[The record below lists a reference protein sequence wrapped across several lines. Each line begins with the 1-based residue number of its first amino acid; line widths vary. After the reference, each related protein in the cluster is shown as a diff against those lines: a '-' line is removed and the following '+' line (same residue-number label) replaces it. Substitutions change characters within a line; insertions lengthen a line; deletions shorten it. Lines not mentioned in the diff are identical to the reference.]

1 MMEYRRGYKTKT
13 IKQVLRKKTDAWPA
27 ADALDEDA
35 LPCGKEPGANQ
46 IGLKICATCGK
57 PPTSLVGT
65 RHENFMPNGAFLFR
79 DELSAKEYYISGMC
93 QACQDSVFN
102 SEEE

>member
-1 MMEYRRGYKTKT
+1 MATN
-13 IKQVLRKKTDAWPA
+13 QALLDLQRKISESARKGKEPPA

-35 LPCGKEPGANQ
+35 LPCGKEPSANK

>member
-1 MMEYRRGYKTKT
+1 MATN
-13 IKQVLRKKTDAWPA
+13 QALLDLQRKISESARKGKEPPA

-35 LPCGKEPGANQ
+35 LPCGKEPSANK

-65 RHENFMPNGAFLFR
+65 MLIRLAPTK
-79 DELSAKEYYISGMC
+79 AKS
-93 QACQDSVFN
+93 
-102 SEEE
+102 